1 MICSKE
7 RKGENRIADTKIS
20 FSALREQYMRNGEGF
35 LLVYSIA
42 SRESFKEIHY
52 FHQQILRV
60 KDVAAFP
67 VIIVGNK
74 CDLEFQREV
83 GREGE
88 AVLHRFLD
96 VKILFHMIDNCC
108 FIEGRE
114 LGRSLGCMVAETSAK
129 EGINVDEVFHL
140 LVRRIRLHNRVCL
153 SDNQQTELSLEAL
166 YPNRPKSI
174 EERY

>member
-1 MICSKE
+1 MSQ
-7 RKGENRIADTKIS
+7 KGGGKHRIADIKVT

-74 CDLEFQREV
+74 CDLEFQRQV

-88 AVLHRFLD
+88 AVPIGSL
-96 VKILFHMIDNCC
+96 IL
-108 FIEGRE
+108 
-114 LGRSLGCMVAETSAK
+114 S
-129 EGINVDEVFHL
+129 
-140 LVRRIRLHNRVCL
+140 HN
-153 SDNQQTELSLEAL
+153 
-166 YPNRPKSI
+166 
-174 EERY
+174 